1 MTVDAPKQ
9 VRFSKDIKV
18 EREIISTSKQVKFKT
33 EDFIKEEP
41 GRDLSTKIEVIDE
54 ETLGQVQVKSS
65 MKKSLSAVKSKK
77 QASNQEIIIKTEKI
91 EVKDEPGNDDESL
104 EEQEEDIVVKS
115 EESDDAYEPEKFK
128 DEIKASRPKPTR

>member
-1 MTVDAPKQ
+1 MSRTRQTRNLSALIKEEEPMTVDTPKQ

-54 ETLGQVQVKSS
+54 ETLG
-65 MKKSLSAVKSKK
+65 
-77 QASNQEIIIKTEKI
+77 
-91 EVKDEPGNDDESL
+91 
-104 EEQEEDIVVKS
+104 
-115 EESDDAYEPEKFK
+115 
-128 DEIKASRPKPTR
+128 

>member
-1 MTVDAPKQ
+1 MTVDTPKQ

-91 EVKDEPGNDDESL
+91 EVKDEPANDDESL